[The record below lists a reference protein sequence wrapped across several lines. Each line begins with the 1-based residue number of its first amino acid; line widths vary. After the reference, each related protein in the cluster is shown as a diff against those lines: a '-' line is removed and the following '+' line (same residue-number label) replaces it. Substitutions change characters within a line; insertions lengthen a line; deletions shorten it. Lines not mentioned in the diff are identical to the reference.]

1 MTSIAKKQ
9 PHSHVSNHIKE
20 SPSRKVFRVVN
31 VIVLTALALVC
42 LLPFINVIAISFS
55 NSFYVDSNQVYFWPK
70 GWTTSAYTYIL
81 TRASFWTSFRTSI
94 LRVLLGGSLNL
105 FFIILTAYPLSK
117 SNDKLHFRNVYTWY
131 FFITMLVS
139 GGMIPN
145 YILVCRTLNLKNSL
159 WALILPGLCGCYN
172 LILMKNYMN
181 GLPQS
186 IEEAALIDGAS
197 HLRTL
202 VQIYLPVS
210 LPAIATITLFCIV
223 SHWNAWFDGMIYITT
238 PSRVPMQTYLR
249 SILIDMNVA
258 DMSAD
263 DYEMYAMLAN
273 RTVKCSQIIVAT
285 IPILCVYPF
294 LQRYFVSGIVLG
306 SVKG

>member
-1 MTSIAKKQ
+1 MLSAVNKPTRNRIQ
-9 PHSHVSNHIKE
+9 E
-20 SPSRKVFRVVN
+20 STGRKVFRVVN
-31 VIVLTALALVC
+31 VIVLILLALIC
-42 LLPFINVIAISFS
+42 LLPFVNVIAISFS
-55 NSFYVDSNQVYFWPK
+55 DSFYVDSNQVYFWPK

-81 TRASFWTSFRTSI
+81 TRASFWSSFRTSI

-145 YILVCRTLNLKNSL
+145 YLLIAKLGLRDSIWSLV
-159 WALILPGLCGCYN
+159 LPGALPVFN
-172 LILMKNYMN
+172 LVLMLNFFRQVPTA
-181 GLPQS
+181 L
-186 IEEAALIDGAS
+186 EEAALIDGAG

-223 SHWNAWFDGMIYITT
+223 SHWNAWFDGMIYITS
-238 PSRVPMQTYLR
+238 PSKVPMQTYLR
-249 SILIDMNVA
+249 SVLIDMNMA

-263 DYEMYAMLAN
+263 DYELYASLAN

>member
-9 PHSHVSNHIKE
+9 PGGRVGNHIKE
-20 SPSRKVFRVVN
+20 STSRKVFRAVN
-31 VIVLTALALVC
+31 IVLLTALALVC
-42 LLPFINVIAISFS
+42 LLPFVNVIAISFS

-94 LRVLLGGSLNL
+94 IRVLLGGSLNL

-145 YILVCRTLNLKNSL
+145 YLLIAKLGLRDTIWSLV
-159 WALILPGLCGCYN
+159 LPGALPVFN
-172 LILMKNYMN
+172 LVLMLNFFRQVPTA
-181 GLPQS
+181 L
-186 IEEAALIDGAS
+186 EEAALIDGAS
-197 HLRTL
+197 HMRTL

-263 DYEMYAMLAN
+263 DYELYAMLAN

>member
-1 MTSIAKKQ
+1 MLSAVNKPTRNRIQ
-9 PHSHVSNHIKE
+9 E
-20 SPSRKVFRVVN
+20 STGRKVFRVVN
-31 VIVLTALALVC
+31 VIVLILLALIC
-42 LLPFINVIAISFS
+42 LLPFVNVIAISFS
-55 NSFYVDSNQVYFWPK
+55 DSFYVDSNQVYFWPK
-70 GWTTSAYTYIL
+70 GWTTSACTYIL
-81 TRASFWTSFRTSI
+81 TRASFWSSFRTSI

-145 YILVCRTLNLKNSL
+145 YLLIAKLGLRDSIWSLV
-159 WALILPGLCGCYN
+159 LPGALPVFN
-172 LILMKNYMN
+172 LVLMLNFFRQVPTA
-181 GLPQS
+181 L
-186 IEEAALIDGAS
+186 EEAALIDGAG

-223 SHWNAWFDGMIYITT
+223 SHWNAWFDGMIYITS
-238 PSRVPMQTYLR
+238 PSKVPMQTYLR
-249 SILIDMNVA
+249 SVLIDMNMA

-263 DYEMYAMLAN
+263 DYELYATLAN

>member
-9 PHSHVSNHIKE
+9 PRVRAKNHIKE
-20 SPSRKVFRVVN
+20 STGRKVFRIVN
-31 VIVLTALALVC
+31 AVVLTALALIC
-42 LLPFINVIAISFS
+42 LLPFVNVIAISFS

-94 LRVLLGGSLNL
+94 LRVLLGGGLNL

-145 YILVCRTLNLKNSL
+145 YLLIAKLGLRDSIWSLV
-159 WALILPGLCGCYN
+159 LPGALPVFN
-172 LILMKNYMN
+172 LVLMLNFFRQVPTA
-181 GLPQS
+181 L
-186 IEEAALIDGAS
+186 EEAALIDGAG

-223 SHWNAWFDGMIYITT
+223 NHWNAWFDGMIYITT

-263 DYEMYAMLAN
+263 DYELYAMLAN

>member
-1 MTSIAKKQ
+1 MISISKNRQ
-9 PHSHVSNHIKE
+9 QNHIKD
-20 SPSRKVFRVVN
+20 STSRKVFRIIN
-31 VIVLTALALVC
+31 ATVLVLLALIC
-42 LLPFINVIAISFS
+42 LLPFVNVVAISFS
-55 NSFYVDSNQVYFWPK
+55 NSFYVDSNQVFFWPK
-70 GWTTSAYTYIL
+70 GWTLNAYTYIM
-81 TRASFWTSFRTSI
+81 TRASFWTSFRTSL

-117 SNDKLHFRNVYTWY
+117 TNDKLRFRNVYTWY
-131 FFITMLVS
+131 FFITMLIG

-145 YILVCRTLNLKNSL
+145 YLLISNLGL
-159 WALILPGLCGCYN
+159 RDTIWALVLPGALPVFN
-172 LILMKNYMN
+172 LVLMLNFFRQVPIA
-181 GLPQS
+181 L
-186 IEEAALIDGAS
+186 EEAALIDGAS
-197 HLRTL
+197 HLLTL
-202 VQIYLPVS
+202 IRIYLPVS

-223 SHWNAWFDGMIYITT
+223 NHWNAWFDGMIYITT
-238 PSRVPMQTYLR
+238 PSKIPMQTYLR
-249 SILIDMNVA
+249 SVLINMDMA

-263 DYEMYAMLAN
+263 DYELFATLAD

>member
-1 MTSIAKKQ
+1 MLSAVNKPTRNRIQ
-9 PHSHVSNHIKE
+9 E
-20 SPSRKVFRVVN
+20 STGRKVFRVVN
-31 VIVLTALALVC
+31 VIVLILLALIC
-42 LLPFINVIAISFS
+42 LLPFVNVIAISFS
-55 NSFYVDSNQVYFWPK
+55 DSFYVDSNQVYFWPK

-81 TRASFWTSFRTSI
+81 TRASFWSSFRTSI

-105 FFIILTAYPLSK
+105 FYIILTAYPLSK
-117 SNDKLHFRNVYTWY
+117 SNGKLHFRNVYTWY

-145 YILVCRTLNLKNSL
+145 YLLIAKLGLRDSIWSLV
-159 WALILPGLCGCYN
+159 LPGALPVFN
-172 LILMKNYMN
+172 LVLMLNFFRQVPTA
-181 GLPQS
+181 L
-186 IEEAALIDGAS
+186 EEAALIDGAG

-223 SHWNAWFDGMIYITT
+223 SHWNAWFDGMIYITS
-238 PSRVPMQTYLR
+238 PSKVPMQTYLR
-249 SILIDMNVA
+249 SVLIDMNMA

-263 DYEMYAMLAN
+263 DYELYATLAN

>member
-1 MTSIAKKQ
+1 MLSAVNKPMRNRIQ
-9 PHSHVSNHIKE
+9 E
-20 SPSRKVFRVVN
+20 STGRKVFRVVN
-31 VIVLTALALVC
+31 VIVLILLALIC
-42 LLPFINVIAISFS
+42 LLPFVNVIAISFS
-55 NSFYVDSNQVYFWPK
+55 DSFYVDSNQVYFWPK

-81 TRASFWTSFRTSI
+81 TRASFWSSFRTSI

-117 SNDKLHFRNVYTWY
+117 SNGKLHFRNVYTWY

-145 YILVCRTLNLKNSL
+145 YLLIAKLGLRDSIWSLV
-159 WALILPGLCGCYN
+159 LPGALPVFN
-172 LILMKNYMN
+172 LVLMLNFFRQVPTA
-181 GLPQS
+181 L
-186 IEEAALIDGAS
+186 EEAALIDGAG

-223 SHWNAWFDGMIYITT
+223 SHWNAWFDGMIYITS
-238 PSRVPMQTYLR
+238 PSKVPMQTYLR
-249 SILIDMNVA
+249 SVLIDMNMA

-263 DYEMYAMLAN
+263 DYELYATLAN

>member
-1 MTSIAKKQ
+1 MR
-9 PHSHVSNHIKE
+9 SHVSNHIKE
-20 SPSRKVFRVVN
+20 STGRKVFRVVN
-31 VIVLTALALVC
+31 VIVLTALALIC

-94 LRVLLGGSLNL
+94 IRVLLGGSLNL

-145 YILVCRTLNLKNSL
+145 YLLIAKLGLRDTIWSLV
-159 WALILPGLCGCYN
+159 LPGALPVFN
-172 LILMKNYMN
+172 LVLMLNFFRQVPTA
-181 GLPQS
+181 L
-186 IEEAALIDGAS
+186 EEAALIDGAS
-197 HLRTL
+197 HMRTL

-263 DYEMYAMLAN
+263 DYELYAMLAN

>member
-1 MTSIAKKQ
+1 MLSAVNKPTRNRIQ
-9 PHSHVSNHIKE
+9 E
-20 SPSRKVFRVVN
+20 STGRKVFRVVN
-31 VIVLTALALVC
+31 VIVLILLALIC
-42 LLPFINVIAISFS
+42 LLPFVNVIAISFS
-55 NSFYVDSNQVYFWPK
+55 DSFYVDSNQVYFWSK

-81 TRASFWTSFRTSI
+81 TRASFWSSFRTSI

-145 YILVCRTLNLKNSL
+145 YLLIAKLGLRDSIWSLV
-159 WALILPGLCGCYN
+159 LPGALPVFN
-172 LILMKNYMN
+172 LVLMLNFFRQVPTA
-181 GLPQS
+181 L
-186 IEEAALIDGAS
+186 EEAALIDGAG

-223 SHWNAWFDGMIYITT
+223 SHWNAWFDGMIYITS
-238 PSRVPMQTYLR
+238 PSKVPMQTYLR
-249 SILIDMNVA
+249 SVLIDMNMA

-263 DYEMYAMLAN
+263 DYELYATLAN

>member
-9 PHSHVSNHIKE
+9 PRSHVNNHIKE

-31 VIVLTALALVC
+31 VIVLTALALIC

-94 LRVLLGGSLNL
+94 IRVLLGGSLNL

-145 YILVCRTLNLKNSL
+145 YLLIAKLGLRDTIWSLV
-159 WALILPGLCGCYN
+159 LPGALPVFN
-172 LILMKNYMN
+172 LVLMLNFFRQVPTA
-181 GLPQS
+181 L
-186 IEEAALIDGAS
+186 EEAALIDGAG

-263 DYEMYAMLAN
+263 DYELYAMLAN

>member
-1 MTSIAKKQ
+1 MLSAVNKPTRNRIQ
-9 PHSHVSNHIKE
+9 E
-20 SPSRKVFRVVN
+20 STGRKVFRVVN
-31 VIVLTALALVC
+31 VIVLILLALIC
-42 LLPFINVIAISFS
+42 LLPFVNVIAISFS
-55 NSFYVDSNQVYFWPK
+55 DSFYVDSNQVDFWPK

-81 TRASFWTSFRTSI
+81 TRASFWSSFRTSI

-145 YILVCRTLNLKNSL
+145 YLLIAKLGLRDSIWSLV
-159 WALILPGLCGCYN
+159 LPGALPVFN
-172 LILMKNYMN
+172 LVLMLNFFRQVPTA
-181 GLPQS
+181 L
-186 IEEAALIDGAS
+186 EEAALIDGAG

-223 SHWNAWFDGMIYITT
+223 SHWNAWFDGMIYITS
-238 PSRVPMQTYLR
+238 PSKVPMQTYLR
-249 SILIDMNVA
+249 SVLIDMNMA

-263 DYEMYAMLAN
+263 DYELYATLAN

>member
-1 MTSIAKKQ
+1 MLSAVNKPTRNRIQ
-9 PHSHVSNHIKE
+9 E
-20 SPSRKVFRVVN
+20 STGRKVFRVVN
-31 VIVLTALALVC
+31 VIVLILLALIC
-42 LLPFINVIAISFS
+42 LLPFVNVIAISFS
-55 NSFYVDSNQVYFWPK
+55 DSFYVDSNQVYFWPK

-81 TRASFWTSFRTSI
+81 TRASFWSSFRTSI

-105 FFIILTAYPLSK
+105 FFIILTAYPLAK
-117 SNDKLHFRNVYTWY
+117 SNGKLHFRNVYTWY

-145 YILVCRTLNLKNSL
+145 YLLIAKLGLRDSIWSLV
-159 WALILPGLCGCYN
+159 LPGALPVFN
-172 LILMKNYMN
+172 LVLMLNFFRQVPTA
-181 GLPQS
+181 L
-186 IEEAALIDGAS
+186 EEAALIDGAG

-223 SHWNAWFDGMIYITT
+223 SHWNAWFDGMIYITS
-238 PSRVPMQTYLR
+238 PSKVPMQTYLR
-249 SILIDMNVA
+249 SVLIDMNMA

-263 DYEMYAMLAN
+263 DYELYATLAN

>member
-1 MTSIAKKQ
+1 MLSSVKK
-9 PHSHVSNHIKE
+9 PLKNHIQE
-20 SPSRKVFRVVN
+20 STGRKVFRVVN
-31 VIVLTALALVC
+31 VIILSLLALLC
-42 LLPFINVIAISFS
+42 LLPFVNVIAISFS

-70 GWTTSAYTYIL
+70 GWTLSAYTYIL
-81 TRASFWTSFRTSI
+81 TRASFWSSFLTSI

-139 GGMIPN
+139 GGMIPS
-145 YILVCRTLNLKNSL
+145 YLLIAKLGLRDTIWSLV
-159 WALILPGLCGCYN
+159 LPGALPVFN
-172 LILMKNYMN
+172 LVLMLNFFRQVPTA
-181 GLPQS
+181 L
-186 IEEAALIDGAS
+186 EEAALIDGAG

-223 SHWNAWFDGMIYITT
+223 NHWNAWFDGMIYITS
-238 PSRVPMQTYLR
+238 PSKIPMQTYLR
-249 SILIDMNVA
+249 SILIDMNMA
-258 DMSAD
+258 EMSAD
-263 DYEMYAMLAN
+263 DYELYAALAN

>member
-1 MTSIAKKQ
+1 MLSAVNKPTRNRIQ
-9 PHSHVSNHIKE
+9 E
-20 SPSRKVFRVVN
+20 STGRKVFRVVN
-31 VIVLTALALVC
+31 VIVLILLALIC
-42 LLPFINVIAISFS
+42 LLPFVNVIAISFS
-55 NSFYVDSNQVYFWPK
+55 DSFYVDSNQVYFWPK

-81 TRASFWTSFRTSI
+81 TRASFWSSVRTSI

-117 SNDKLHFRNVYTWY
+117 SNAKLHFRNVYTWY

-145 YILVCRTLNLKNSL
+145 YLLIAKLGLRDSIWSLV
-159 WALILPGLCGCYN
+159 LPGSLPVFN
-172 LILMKNYMN
+172 LVLMLNFFRQVPTA
-181 GLPQS
+181 L
-186 IEEAALIDGAS
+186 EEAALIDGAG

-223 SHWNAWFDGMIYITT
+223 SHWNAWFDGMIYITS
-238 PSRVPMQTYLR
+238 PSKVPMQTYLR
-249 SILIDMNVA
+249 SVLIDMNMA

-263 DYEMYAMLAN
+263 DYELYATLAN

>member
-1 MTSIAKKQ
+1 MLSSVKK
-9 PHSHVSNHIKE
+9 PSKNHIQE
-20 SPSRKVFRVVN
+20 STGRKVFRVVN
-31 VIVLTALALVC
+31 VIILSLLALLC
-42 LLPFINVIAISFS
+42 LLPFVNVIAISFS

-70 GWTTSAYTYIL
+70 GWTLSAYTYIL
-81 TRASFWTSFRTSI
+81 TRASFWSSFRTSI

-139 GGMIPN
+139 GGMIPS
-145 YILVCRTLNLKNSL
+145 YLLIAKLGLRDTIWSLV
-159 WALILPGLCGCYN
+159 LPGALPVFN
-172 LILMKNYMN
+172 LVLMLNFFRQVPTA
-181 GLPQS
+181 L
-186 IEEAALIDGAS
+186 EEAALIDGAG

-223 SHWNAWFDGMIYITT
+223 NHWNAWFDGMIYITS
-238 PSRVPMQTYLR
+238 PSKIPMQTYLR
-249 SILIDMNVA
+249 SILIDMNMA
-258 DMSAD
+258 EMSAD
-263 DYEMYAMLAN
+263 DYELYAALAN

>member
-1 MTSIAKKQ
+1 MLSAVNKPMRNRIQ
-9 PHSHVSNHIKE
+9 E
-20 SPSRKVFRVVN
+20 STGRKVFRVVN
-31 VIVLTALALVC
+31 VIVLILLALIC
-42 LLPFINVIAISFS
+42 LLPFVNVIAISFS
-55 NSFYVDSNQVYFWPK
+55 DSFYVDSNQVYFWPK

-81 TRASFWTSFRTSI
+81 TRASFWSSFRTSI

-105 FFIILTAYPLSK
+105 FYIILTAYPLSK
-117 SNDKLHFRNVYTWY
+117 SNGKLHFRNVYTWY

-145 YILVCRTLNLKNSL
+145 YLLIAKLGLRDSIWSLV
-159 WALILPGLCGCYN
+159 LPGALPVFN
-172 LILMKNYMN
+172 LVLMLNFFRQVPTA
-181 GLPQS
+181 L
-186 IEEAALIDGAS
+186 EEAALIDGAG

-223 SHWNAWFDGMIYITT
+223 SHWNAWFDGMIYITS
-238 PSRVPMQTYLR
+238 PSKVPMQTYLR
-249 SILIDMNVA
+249 SVLIDMNMA

-263 DYEMYAMLAN
+263 DYELYATLAN

>member
-1 MTSIAKKQ
+1 MLSAVNKPTRNRIQ
-9 PHSHVSNHIKE
+9 E
-20 SPSRKVFRVVN
+20 STGRKVFRVVN
-31 VIVLTALALVC
+31 VIVLILLALIC
-42 LLPFINVIAISFS
+42 LLPFVNVIAISFS
-55 NSFYVDSNQVYFWPK
+55 DSFYVDSNQVYFWPK
-70 GWTTSAYTYIL
+70 GWNTSAYTYIL
-81 TRASFWTSFRTSI
+81 TRASFWSSFRTSI

-145 YILVCRTLNLKNSL
+145 YLLIAKLGLRDSIWSLV
-159 WALILPGLCGCYN
+159 LPGALPVFN
-172 LILMKNYMN
+172 LVLMLNFFRQVPTA
-181 GLPQS
+181 L
-186 IEEAALIDGAS
+186 EEAALIDGAG

-223 SHWNAWFDGMIYITT
+223 SHWNAWFDGMIYITS
-238 PSRVPMQTYLR
+238 PSKVPMQTYLR
-249 SILIDMNVA
+249 SVLIDMNMA

-263 DYEMYAMLAN
+263 DYELYATLAN

>member
-1 MTSIAKKQ
+1 MLSAVNKPTRNRIQ
-9 PHSHVSNHIKE
+9 E
-20 SPSRKVFRVVN
+20 STGRKAFRVVN
-31 VIVLTALALVC
+31 VIVLILLALIC
-42 LLPFINVIAISFS
+42 LLPFVNVIAISFS
-55 NSFYVDSNQVYFWPK
+55 DSFYVDSNQVYFWPK

-81 TRASFWTSFRTSI
+81 TRASFWSSFRTSI

-145 YILVCRTLNLKNSL
+145 YLLIAKLGLRDSIWSLV
-159 WALILPGLCGCYN
+159 LPGALPVFN
-172 LILMKNYMN
+172 LVLMLNFFRQVPTA
-181 GLPQS
+181 L
-186 IEEAALIDGAS
+186 EEAALIDGAG

-223 SHWNAWFDGMIYITT
+223 SHWNAWFDGMIYITS
-238 PSRVPMQTYLR
+238 PSKVPMQTYLR
-249 SILIDMNVA
+249 SVLIDMNMA

-263 DYEMYAMLAN
+263 DYEVYATLAN

>member
-1 MTSIAKKQ
+1 MLSAVNKPTRNRIQ
-9 PHSHVSNHIKE
+9 E
-20 SPSRKVFRVVN
+20 STGRKVFRVVN
-31 VIVLTALALVC
+31 VIVLILLALIC
-42 LLPFINVIAISFS
+42 LLPFVNVIAISFS
-55 NSFYVDSNQVYFWPK
+55 DSFYVDSNQVYIWPK

-81 TRASFWTSFRTSI
+81 TRASFWSSFRTSI

-145 YILVCRTLNLKNSL
+145 YLLIAKLGLRDSIWSLV
-159 WALILPGLCGCYN
+159 LPGALPVFN
-172 LILMKNYMN
+172 LVLMLNFFRQVPTA
-181 GLPQS
+181 L
-186 IEEAALIDGAS
+186 EEAALIDGAG

-223 SHWNAWFDGMIYITT
+223 SHWNAWFDGMIYITS
-238 PSRVPMQTYLR
+238 PSKVPMQTYLR
-249 SILIDMNVA
+249 SVLIDMNMA

-263 DYEMYAMLAN
+263 DYELYATLAN

>member
-1 MTSIAKKQ
+1 MLSAVNKPTRNRIQ
-9 PHSHVSNHIKE
+9 E
-20 SPSRKVFRVVN
+20 SSGRKVFRVVN
-31 VIVLTALALVC
+31 VIVLILLALIC
-42 LLPFINVIAISFS
+42 LLPFVNVIAISFS
-55 NSFYVDSNQVYFWPK
+55 DSFYVDSNQVYFWPK

-81 TRASFWTSFRTSI
+81 TRASFWSSFRTSI

-117 SNDKLHFRNVYTWY
+117 NNEKLHFRNVYTWY

-145 YILVCRTLNLKNSL
+145 YLLIAKLGLRDSIWSLV
-159 WALILPGLCGCYN
+159 LPGALPVFN
-172 LILMKNYMN
+172 LVLMLNFFRQVPTA
-181 GLPQS
+181 L
-186 IEEAALIDGAS
+186 EEAALIDGAG

-223 SHWNAWFDGMIYITT
+223 SHWNAWFDGMIYITS
-238 PSRVPMQTYLR
+238 PSKVPMQTYLR
-249 SILIDMNVA
+249 SVLIDMNMA

-263 DYEMYAMLAN
+263 DYELYATLAN

>member
-1 MTSIAKKQ
+1 MLSAVNKPTRNRIQ
-9 PHSHVSNHIKE
+9 E
-20 SPSRKVFRVVN
+20 STGRKVFRVVN
-31 VIVLTALALVC
+31 VIVLILLALIC
-42 LLPFINVIAISFS
+42 LLPFVNVIAISFS
-55 NSFYVDSNQVYFWPK
+55 DSFYVDSNQVYFWPK

-81 TRASFWTSFRTSI
+81 TRASFWSSFRTSI

-145 YILVCRTLNLKNSL
+145 YLLIAKLGLRDSIWSLV
-159 WALILPGLCGCYN
+159 LPGALPVFN
-172 LILMKNYMN
+172 LVLMLNFFRQVPTA
-181 GLPQS
+181 L
-186 IEEAALIDGAS
+186 EEAALIDGAG

-210 LPAIATITLFCIV
+210 LPAIATITLLCIV
-223 SHWNAWFDGMIYITT
+223 SHWNAWFDGMIYITS
-238 PSRVPMQTYLR
+238 PSKVPMQTYLR
-249 SILIDMNVA
+249 SVLIDMNMA

-263 DYEMYAMLAN
+263 DYELYATLAN

>member
-1 MTSIAKKQ
+1 MLSAVNKPTRNRIQ
-9 PHSHVSNHIKE
+9 E
-20 SPSRKVFRVVN
+20 SSGRKVFRVVN
-31 VIVLTALALVC
+31 VIVLILLALIC
-42 LLPFINVIAISFS
+42 LLPFVNVIAISFS
-55 NSFYVDSNQVYFWPK
+55 DSFYVDSNQVYFWPK

-81 TRASFWTSFRTSI
+81 TRASFWSSFRTSI

-131 FFITMLVS
+131 FFVTMLVS

-145 YILVCRTLNLKNSL
+145 YLLIAKLGLRDSIWSLV
-159 WALILPGLCGCYN
+159 LPGALPVFN
-172 LILMKNYMN
+172 LVLMLNFFRQVPTA
-181 GLPQS
+181 L
-186 IEEAALIDGAS
+186 EEAALIDGAG

-223 SHWNAWFDGMIYITT
+223 SHWNAWFDGMIYITS
-238 PSRVPMQTYLR
+238 PSKVPMQTYLR
-249 SILIDMNVA
+249 SVLIDMNMA

-263 DYEMYAMLAN
+263 DYELYATLAN

>member
-1 MTSIAKKQ
+1 MLSAVNKPTRNRIQ
-9 PHSHVSNHIKE
+9 E
-20 SPSRKVFRVVN
+20 STGRKVFRVVN
-31 VIVLTALALVC
+31 VIVLILLALIC
-42 LLPFINVIAISFS
+42 LLPFVNVIAISFS
-55 NSFYVDSNQVYFWPK
+55 DSFYVDSNQVYFWPK

-81 TRASFWTSFRTSI
+81 TRASFWSSFRTSI

-145 YILVCRTLNLKNSL
+145 YLLIAKLGLRDSIWSLV
-159 WALILPGLCGCYN
+159 LPGALPVFN
-172 LILMKNYMN
+172 LVLMLNFFRQVPTA
-181 GLPQS
+181 L
-186 IEEAALIDGAS
+186 EEAALIDGAG

-223 SHWNAWFDGMIYITT
+223 SHWNAWFDGMIYITS
-238 PSRVPMQTYLR
+238 PAKVPMQTYLR
-249 SILIDMNVA
+249 SVLIDMNMA

-263 DYEMYAMLAN
+263 DYELYATLAN

>member
-9 PHSHVSNHIKE
+9 PRVRAKNHIKE
-20 SPSRKVFRVVN
+20 STGRKVFRIVN
-31 VIVLTALALVC
+31 AVVLTALALIC
-42 LLPFINVIAISFS
+42 LLPFVNVIAISFS

-94 LRVLLGGSLNL
+94 IRVLLGGSLNL

-117 SNDKLHFRNVYTWY
+117 INDKLHFRNVYTWY

-145 YILVCRTLNLKNSL
+145 YLLIAKLGLRDSIWSLV
-159 WALILPGLCGCYN
+159 LPGALPVFN
-172 LILMKNYMN
+172 LVLMLNFFRQVPTA
-181 GLPQS
+181 L
-186 IEEAALIDGAS
+186 EEAALIDGAG

-263 DYEMYAMLAN
+263 DYELYAMLAN